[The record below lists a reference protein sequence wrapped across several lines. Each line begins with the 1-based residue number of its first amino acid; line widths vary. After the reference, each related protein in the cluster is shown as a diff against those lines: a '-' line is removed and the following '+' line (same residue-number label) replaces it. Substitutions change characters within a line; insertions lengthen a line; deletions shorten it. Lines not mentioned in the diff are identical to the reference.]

1 MPNKLKGEGGASFE
15 KEEKKH
21 THTPPPHHS
30 GVINLLNENFTEYYF
45 TGNGIG
51 GLGGR
56 SKRHW

>member
-1 MPNKLKGEGGASFE
+1 MPNKLGGEGGASFE

-21 THTPPPHHS
+21 PPPHHS
-30 GVINLLNENFTEYYF
+30 GVINLLNENFTQYYF

-56 SKRHW
+56 SKRRR